1 MNPEMT
7 FFFYLLIGIVVA
19 VALWLR
25 RDDRISLVDLF
36 QIVSAPVFWPIYL
49 PALLATRG
57 AKFTSSN
64 TSFPKLGSRGVN
76 DSLNMAIT
84 QVERELDTALCSL
97 EGWAEE
103 VLAEEQ
109 HRIAELKA
117 AWRQQADHIRE
128 LDRLLTQTV
137 TEAPLPTPPPAILA
151 PTAGDSLSKEI
162 DPSPEQRSELFTL
175 DSPQEAGSR
184 SAEHERIR
192 AENITRL
199 MQLRRSMVDDLMA
212 TVAWVR
218 ELVTMI
224 HLAKFT
230 GAPASRAQELVK
242 QIASAVKGLSEV
254 HRPMPSPS
262 D

>member
-25 RDDRISLVDLF
+25 RDDRVSLSDLF
-36 QIVSAPVFWPIYL
+36 QIVSAPVFWPMYL

-64 TSFPKLGSRGVN
+64 APFPKLGSRGGN

-84 QVERELDTALCSL
+84 QVERELDTALHSL
-97 EGWAEE
+97 EGWAED

-137 TEAPLPTPPPAILA
+137 MKTPLLTPQSS
-151 PTAGDSLSKEI
+151 GDSILTPTDATMEEQYE
-162 DPSPEQRSELFTL
+162 SPTSDSPMQTL
-175 DSPQEAGSR
+175 DSR
-184 SAEHERIR
+184 SAEHDRIR
-192 AENITRL
+192 AENIIRL
-199 MQLRRSMVDDLMA
+199 TQLRRSMVDDLMA

-242 QIASAVKGLSEV
+242 QIASAVRGLSEV
-254 HRPMPSPS
+254 HRPTPNPSH
-262 D
+262 

>member
-7 FFFYLLIGIVVA
+7 FFFYLLIGIAVA
-19 VALWLR
+19 IALWLR
-25 RDDRISLVDLF
+25 RDERISLIDLF

-57 AKFTSSN
+57 EKVTSSN
-64 TSFPKLGSRGVN
+64 ASFPKVGSRGVN

-84 QVERELDTALCSL
+84 QVERELDTALHSL
-97 EGWAEE
+97 EGWAED

-109 HRIAELKA
+109 HRIAELKT

-128 LDRLLTQTV
+128 LDRLLTQTA
-137 TEAPLPTPPPAILA
+137 TKTPLLTPQSAGDPFPTPMDASMEQQSESFTPDL
-151 PTAGDSLSKEI
+151 
-162 DPSPEQRSELFTL
+162 PSQKPDT
-175 DSPQEAGSR
+175 R

-199 MQLRRSMVDDLMA
+199 TQLRRSMVDDLMA

-242 QIASAVKGLSEV
+242 QIASAVKGLAEV
-254 HRPMPSPS
+254 TRPTPNPSH
-262 D
+262 

>member
-7 FFFYLLIGIVVA
+7 FFFYLLIGLAVA
-19 VALWLR
+19 IALWLR
-25 RDDRISLVDLF
+25 RDERVSLIDLF
-36 QIVSAPVFWPIYL
+36 QIASAPVFWPIYL

-57 AKFTSSN
+57 QKFTSSN
-64 TSFPKLGSRGVN
+64 ASFPKLGSRGVN

-84 QVERELDTALCSL
+84 QVERELDAALHSL

-109 HRIAELKA
+109 YRIAELKT

-128 LDRLLTQTV
+128 LDRLLTQTA
-137 TEAPLPTPPPAILA
+137 TKTPLLTPQSAGGSFPTPMDASMEQQSESSTPDL
-151 PTAGDSLSKEI
+151 
-162 DPSPEQRSELFTL
+162 PSQRADT
-175 DSPQEAGSR
+175 R

-192 AENITRL
+192 VENITRL
-199 MQLRRSMVDDLMA
+199 TQLRRSMVDDLMA

-242 QIASAVKGLSEV
+242 QIASAVKGLAEV
-254 HRPMPSPS
+254 TRPTPNPSH
-262 D
+262 